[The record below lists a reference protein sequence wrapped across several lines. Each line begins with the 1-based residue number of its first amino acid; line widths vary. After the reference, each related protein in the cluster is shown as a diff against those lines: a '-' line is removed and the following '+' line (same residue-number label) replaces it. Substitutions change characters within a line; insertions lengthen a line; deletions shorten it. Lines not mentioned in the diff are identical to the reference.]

1 MQSGSILNINS
12 VKVVLFGEYHHIWVV
27 SHRDHLGSGL
37 SSFWPNR
44 KQKVHLHFHT
54 TMIFFQSFS
63 LQLPLAS
70 FTTPPCFLVGAPSLG
85 PEPPCSQIEEIHKN
99 FNFSCKILTSKSHLA
114 SYPTL
119 APLESKEKI
128 VSYLTGLLSPSS
140 SVVWLRMASSV
151 SSSCLYIT
159 PRKRLPYLIMGVVKL
174 GGGG

>member
-85 PEPPCSQIEEIHKN
+85 PEPPCSQIQEIHKN

-119 APLESKEKI
+119 APLESKEEI
-128 VSYLTGLLSPSS
+128 VSYLTGLLYLPLQWFDFEWRLQSPPLAYILHQGRDFHI
-140 SVVWLRMASSV
+140 WLWGWSN
-151 SSSCLYIT
+151 
-159 PRKRLPYLIMGVVKL
+159 
-174 GGGG
+174 